1 MAINIQTNVSSLN
14 AQRNLTTTI
23 SSMQTAL
30 SRLSSG
36 YRITRASDDAAG
48 LAISESLRAQIRSTS
63 QAQRNAYDGI
73 SVVQTAEGS
82 LNEVSNILIRM
93 RELTMQ
99 AASDSVGTTERGYL
113 QVEFSALQAE
123 IDRIANSTEF
133 NGRKLINGS
142 LSLESEGLTFQIGIH
157 NVTAND
163 RVSITLA
170 CTDSEALGVNSGFV
184 SINTRSLAQTALSKI
199 DVALQNVSSIRAKM
213 GALENRLNSTI
224 ANLSNSF
231 ENLSAANARIR
242 DMDVAAETSALTKS
256 QILLQAGASVLA
268 QANAVPQVALALIGR

>member
-82 LNEVSNILIRM
+82 LNETSNILIRM

-113 QVEFSALQAE
+113 QVEFSALQSE
-123 IDRIANSTEF
+123 IDRIANSTEI

-142 LSLESEGLTFQIGIH
+142 LSLGQGLTFQIGIH

>member
-82 LNEVSNILIRM
+82 LNETSSILIRM

-113 QVEFSALQAE
+113 QVEFSALQSE

-142 LSLESEGLTFQIGIH
+142 LSLGQGLTFQIGIH

-170 CTDSEALGVNSGFV
+170 CTDSRALGVNSGVV
-184 SINTRSLAQTALSKI
+184 SINTMALAQTALSKI